1 MVIKGDAKDKSTYCH
16 DRQENCVYRRYNNT
30 CKKIYNGM
38 YLTYDV
44 ALIYVVSEL
53 KIKYSDTV

>member
-1 MVIKGDAKDKSTYCH
+1 MQKTKVHIVMTDKNS
-16 DRQENCVYRRYNNT
+16 VYT
-30 CKKIYNGM
+30 TDITIHVKEIYNGTS
-38 YLTYDV
+38 LTYDV

>member
-1 MVIKGDAKDKSTYCH
+1 MTDKNT
-16 DRQENCVYRRYNNT
+16 VYT
-30 CKKIYNGM
+30 EDITIHVKEIYNGTS
-38 YLTYDV
+38 LTYDV